1 MSPFKSPALRNPLNT
16 SLQEVDTLQE
26 KETFLLEATQSTA
39 GQSSGW
45 HQKQLGFWLQTPA
58 EASLDLL
65 ARFQKDDQNT
75 VSRCGYKVSP
85 ERPMA
90 HI

>member
-26 KETFLLEATQSTA
+26 KKTFPLEATQSTA
-39 GQSSGW
+39 GRSSGW
-45 HQKQLGFWLQTPA
+45 HQKQLQTPA
-58 EASLDLL
+58 EASLVLL
-65 ARFQKDDQNT
+65 ATSQKDDQNT